1 MSCLALGL
9 GCLCSSFKLSLLRV
23 LWFTFLVSLGLLIV
37 ILLLGVLLVGFC
49 RLFVGWDVVAA
60 DWYCI
65 LLLAC
70 FVVYLYW
77 FLCLFV
83 CCVLCCLVG
92 FVWVVCLRVVLLC
105 AWLVVS
111 ACGIDT
117 VVWLLCGLIML
128 LPGII
133 GIVCY
138 GA

>member
-70 FVVYLYW
+70 VVVYLYW

-83 CCVLCCLVG
+83 CCILLVFGWFCLGCMFECCFALCLVG
-92 FVWVVCLRVVLLC
+92 
-105 AWLVVS
+105 
-111 ACGIDT
+111 
-117 VVWLLCGLIML
+117 WLLVLVELIRWF
-128 LPGII
+128 GCFV
-133 GIVCY
+133 G
-138 GA
+138 